1 MEVIVSN
8 VELRN
13 RVVWTKER
21 KYVKRDGT
29 DGTIASR
36 PYFTV
41 DSKNKDGVMVS
52 NMIYLSD
59 DKKSMLESKIKDF
72 PDHAKLNLVCDL
84 ESTFDGQFRVVAKEV
99 NLVK

>member
-13 RVVWTKER
+13 RVVWSKER
-21 KYVKRDGT
+21 KYQKRDGT
-29 DGTIASR
+29 DGVIKSR

-52 NMIYLSD
+52 SMIYLLED
-59 DKKSMLESKIKDF
+59 RQSMLESKIKELS
-72 PDHAKLNLVCDL
+72 DHSKLNLVCDL
-84 ESTFDGQFRVVAKEV
+84 ESTFDGQFRVVAKDINV
-99 NLVK
+99 LK